1 MLCHRVSNWHSY
13 LLCLALCIAS
23 FLLNFFLSTSAAL
36 AATSKN
42 ETEESIQVLNISGA
56 IGPATKDYVER
67 GVKDAETKKSS
78 LIILQIDT
86 PGGLETSMRGINQAI
101 LNSKIPVAAFVAPAG
116 ARAASAGTYIL
127 YASHIAAMAPGTN
140 IGAASPVSI
149 GGDFGGDSTTRKAS
163 DNASNSTS
171 NSTSNSNSSTLE
183 KKSSQDAA
191 AYIRSLAELRGR
203 NVEWA
208 EKAVREAVSLSAVEA
223 LKLHVIDLI
232 ANDIPDL
239 LQRINGLN
247 IALNG
252 ISMQGPNKSTTEN
265 TINTLTLHLENP
277 KIEVFKPGWRFDLLS
292 IITDPTI
299 AYILL
304 LIGIYGLF
312 FEFSNPGL
320 VLPGIAGAIGLLLAL
335 YAFQL
340 LPINYAGFALLLI
353 GIACMIAEVYISS
366 FGALGIGGIIAFVIG
381 SFLLLDTETP
391 GFTIAWQAIL
401 IMALVSTIF
410 FLTVIRLAF
419 SAMRRKIVTGHEALQ
434 GAIGEVLGYS
444 HDAIDTL
451 EKFSK
456 TKILLV
462 RIEGEIWKAKL
473 TESLASNTTKVELQ
487 PGQKVRVVGVKG
499 LILSVEPVYSE

>member
-13 LLCLALCIAS
+13 LLCLAICIAS
-23 FLLNFFLSTSAAL
+23 FLLNFFLSSSAVL
-36 AATSKN
+36 AAASKN
-42 ETEESIQVLNISGA
+42 ETENSIELLNISGA

-67 GVKDAETKKSS
+67 GIKDAEAKKAS

-101 LNSKIPVAAFVAPAG
+101 LGSKIPVVAFVAPSG

-140 IGAASPVSI
+140 LGAASPVSI
-149 GGDFGGDSTTRKAS
+149 GGGFSGDTSTGKE
-163 DNASNSTS
+163 SNNNT
-171 NSTSNSNSSTLE
+171 STLE

-203 NVEWA
+203 NVDWA
-208 EKAVREAVSLSAVEA
+208 EKAVREAVSLSSVEA
-223 LKLHVIDLI
+223 LKMHVIDLI
-232 ANDIPDL
+232 ANDIPEL
-239 LQRINGLN
+239 IQKINGLN
-247 IALNG
+247 IAMNGQSLNATD
-252 ISMQGPNKSTTEN
+252 KN
-265 TINTLTLHLENP
+265 TAKDTITLHLENP
-277 KIEVFKPGWRFDLLS
+277 KVDVFKPGWRFDLLS

-320 VLPGIAGAIGLLLAL
+320 ILPGIAGAIGLLLAL

-340 LPINYAGFALLLI
+340 LPINYAGFALMLI
-353 GIACMIAEVYISS
+353 GIFCMIAEVYISS

-391 GFTIAWQAIL
+391 GFTIAWQVII
-401 IMALVSTIF
+401 IMAIVSILF
-410 FLTVIRLAF
+410 FLLVIRLAI

-451 EKFSK
+451 EEFSK

-462 RIEGEIWKAKL
+462 RIQGEIWKANL
-473 TESLASNTTKVELQ
+473 AEPLASSNKKIELQ
-487 PGQKVRVVGVKG
+487 PGQKIRVVEVKG
-499 LILSVEPVYSE
+499 LILSVEPTYSE